1 LLSSTLLILFSF
13 PARGGTRLTIINAS
27 KAASRNVIGNPSATA
42 SSLFRTMKKIILY
55 FLLAISF
62 FTAFGQNDSLDGYHK
77 LHRCKLQGIADSVLC
92 GTYPVY
98 ENRTTQT
105 GRIINVNIVVIPAIH
120 QDSVLTPIFYFE
132 GGPGVAATK
141 SASFFADTSI
151 PYRWYHDIVLIDI
164 RGTGGSN
171 DLSCPSLQI
180 KQSLKEQFEEM
191 YPKDAVKACFDS
203 LSKRA
208 DLTQYTTTN
217 VVKDIEDIRKWL
229 GYGKINIYGLSYGT
243 RVALVYM
250 KYFPSSI
257 ESCILWS
264 PVPTYGKMPLY
275 HAKFAQNS
283 LEKIFHD
290 CKQDS
295 VCNNSFPNIETEFK
309 LLNKKSK
316 DVPFTY
322 TSSLGNSDK
331 FSFSWNT
338 FQTKL
343 RTLMYAP
350 SGIRQIPYIVHQAC
364 LGNLNPFIAL
374 YPKGVDTSTFISE
387 GLYLCI
393 TCSEDVPFINAKEI
407 ELFTKE
413 TFMGTYRIDQQKNAC
428 KQWVRGEIPKDF
440 LDVINSNIPTL
451 ILSGEFDPITPTP
464 MAKEIASHL
473 SNSTIIIMPQMS
485 HTFDGLS
492 HPECFDNIC
501 LTFIQSWTWIV
512 SRK

>member
-1 LLSSTLLILFSF
+1 
-13 PARGGTRLTIINAS
+13 
-27 KAASRNVIGNPSATA
+27 
-42 SSLFRTMKKIILY
+42 MKKVILY

-62 FTAFGQNDSLDGYHK
+62 FNASGQNDLLASYHK
-77 LHRCKLQGIADSVLC
+77 LYPCKLHGIADSVLC
-92 GTYPVY
+92 GSYPVY
-98 ENRTTQT
+98 ENRETKT
-105 GRIINVNIVVIPAIH
+105 GRIINLNIVVIPAIH
-120 QDSVLTPIFYFE
+120 QDSKLTPIFFFE
-132 GGPGVAATK
+132 GGPGVAAT
-141 SASFFADTSI
+141 SNTSFFADTSI

-171 DLSCPSLQI
+171 GLDCPSLQI
-180 KQSLKEQFEEM
+180 KKNLKEQFEEM
-191 YPKDAVKACFDS
+191 YPKEAVKECFDS

-217 VVKDIEDIRKWL
+217 VVKDVEDIRKWL

-264 PVPTYGKMPLY
+264 PIPTYGKVPLY

-283 LEKIFHD
+283 LEKIFYD

-295 VCNNSFPNIETEFK
+295 VCHNSFPNIETEFN

-316 DVPFTY
+316 EISFSFIDTN
-322 TSSLGNSDK
+322 SLGKSEK
-331 FSFSWNT
+331 LSFSWNT

-350 SGIRQIPYIVHQAC
+350 GGIRQIPYIVHQAY
-364 LGNLNPFIAL
+364 LGNLNPFISL

-393 TCSEDVPFINAKEI
+393 TCSEDVPFMNAKEI
-407 ELFTKE
+407 EVNTKK

-428 KQWVRGEIPKDF
+428 KQWVQGKIPKDF
-440 LDVINSNIPTL
+440 LSVVNSPIPTL
-451 ILSGEFDPITPTP
+451 ILSGEFDPITPP
-464 MAKEIASHL
+464 SMAKEIASHL
-473 SNSTIIIMPQMS
+473 SNSTIIVMPQMS

-492 HPECFDNIC
+492 HPECFDDIC
-501 LTFIQSWTWIV
+501 LSFINNPLHPNMNFECIKQMLPESYKV
-512 SRK
+512 KE